1 MSSTLNQIASKPIAN
16 ASQKKRESQQG
27 RSFKCCAHCKEMA
40 PTNNKILCNG
50 CGTAFPIKKNEN
62 SNQGRSF
69 KCCAD
74 CDRMAGSN
82 NQKQCKKCKSTNWV
96 KRKASK
102 RSSSSVK
109 LSAKRES
116 KQPVAKKRKTSGKNM
131 LDDMLALLDSSTKSE
146 LSSSKATPIELLS
159 EYELV
164 GNDSMFDVLMADMV
178 TAPKPLTRDS
188 SLSISDDIFDDF
200 VANMGANEKE
210 FEDCTGG
217 WLDEFL
223 TRPSVNSSVSV

>member
-1 MSSTLNQIASKPIAN
+1 
-16 ASQKKRESQQG
+16 
-27 RSFKCCAHCKEMA
+27 MA

-62 SNQGRSF
+62 SKQGRSF

-96 KRKASK
+96 KRQAPK
-102 RSSSSVK
+102 RSYSSVK
-109 LSAKRES
+109 RSAKRESKQRSAKRES

-146 LSSSKATPIELLS
+146 LSSSKATSIDLLS

-164 GNDSMFDVLMADMV
+164 GNDSMFDELMADMV

-188 SLSISDDIFDDF
+188 SLTISDDIFDDF
-200 VANMGANEKE
+200 VANMGADEKE
-210 FEDCTGG
+210 LEDCTGG

-223 TRPSVNSSVSV
+223 TRPSVNSSISV

>member
-1 MSSTLNQIASKPIAN
+1 
-16 ASQKKRESQQG
+16 
-27 RSFKCCAHCKEMA
+27 MA
-40 PTNNKILCNG
+40 PANNKILCNG

-96 KRKASK
+96 KRQAPK
-102 RSSSSVK
+102 RSYSSVK
-109 LSAKRES
+109 RSAKRES

-146 LSSSKATPIELLS
+146 LSSSKATSIDLLS

-164 GNDSMFDVLMADMV
+164 GNDSMFDELMADMV

-188 SLSISDDIFDDF
+188 SLTISDDIFDDFVANMVTAPKPLTRDSSLTISDDIFDDF
-200 VANMGANEKE
+200 VANMGADEKE
-210 FEDCTGG
+210 LEDCTGG

-223 TRPSVNSSVSV
+223 TRPSVNSSISV

>member
-1 MSSTLNQIASKPIAN
+1 
-16 ASQKKRESQQG
+16 
-27 RSFKCCAHCKEMA
+27 
-40 PTNNKILCNG
+40 
-50 CGTAFPIKKNEN
+50 
-62 SNQGRSF
+62 
-69 KCCAD
+69 
-74 CDRMAGSN
+74 
-82 NQKQCKKCKSTNWV
+82 
-96 KRKASK
+96 
-102 RSSSSVK
+102 
-109 LSAKRES
+109 
-116 KQPVAKKRKTSGKNM
+116 
-131 LDDMLALLDSSTKSE
+131 MLALLDSSTKSE
-146 LSSSKATPIELLS
+146 LSSSKATPIDLLS